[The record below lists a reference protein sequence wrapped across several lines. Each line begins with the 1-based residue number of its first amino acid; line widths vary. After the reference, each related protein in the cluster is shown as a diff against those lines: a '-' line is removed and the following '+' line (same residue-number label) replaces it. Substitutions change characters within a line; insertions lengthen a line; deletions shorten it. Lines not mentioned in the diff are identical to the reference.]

1 VGHSAATRSAT
12 VPDSHADLLGR
23 PLSVVMTTEMPDGRL
38 QSTVVWFSVEG
49 AHLLVNSMREFR
61 KVRNLAERPRATVL
75 VMEPAGDRRW
85 IEIRAIV
92 TLEDE
97 EAMAHLDGLARAYCD
112 AERYFGDVVPE
123 ELARVEHPVLCR
135 LHPVSITTGPSL
147 LPEPR
152 GGRLP
157 ASPTATRPCGGEPP
171 IPATHRSLL
180 ERPLLGALAT
190 PLKTGAQLHPTWFD
204 VDGNDVVVNTTRERA
219 KGRNLARDPR
229 ATMLVVDPADTGR
242 WIEIRGDVDLIEE
255 GALEHLDRLT
265 RRYTSHPCYYGH
277 VYPLERAERET
288 RVIVRIHPRRINVDA
303 IHR

>member
-1 VGHSAATRSAT
+1 MGHSTATRSAA

-23 PLSVVMTTEMPDGRL
+23 PLSVVMTTEMPDGVL

-61 KVRNLAERPRATVL
+61 KVRNLAERPRTTVL

-85 IEIRAIV
+85 HRDPAIV

-152 GGRLP
+152 ADGCRRRRR
-157 ASPTATRPCGGEPP
+157 RPVHAAVSRRSRPP
-171 IPATHRSLL
+171 IARCSSARSS
-180 ERPLLGALAT
+180 
-190 PLKTGAQLHPTWFD
+190 
-204 VDGNDVVVNTTRERA
+204 
-219 KGRNLARDPR
+219 AR
-229 ATMLVVDPADTGR
+229 
-242 WIEIRGDVDLIEE
+242 
-255 GALEHLDRLT
+255 
-265 RRYTSHPCYYGH
+265 S
-277 VYPLERAERET
+277 
-288 RVIVRIHPRRINVDA
+288 PRR
-303 IHR
+303 